1 MGGMVK
7 SAFLSD
13 HAPVV
18 FVTYIVKYSY
28 IIPLTMGLTSTRAII
43 QTVPALMAQELHH
56 SSENQTPLI
65 TQKGSLA
72 APSLSVGKSY

>member
-18 FVTYIVKYSY
+18 FVTFIVKYSY
-28 IIPLTMGLTSTRAII
+28 TIPLTMGLTSTQAIT

-56 SSENQTPLI
+56 SSEN
-65 TQKGSLA
+65 
-72 APSLSVGKSY
+72 